1 LKGSENLPAKTKPKK
16 AKSHKPK
23 LHTDFPIM
31 LHVDSKGVAH
41 YPHSEGYFDALFQSE
56 QRKNYSI
63 ERGRQ
68 QEMRLQFDRYV
79 SMPEPLS
86 KSQQN
91 IVKLEAQ
98 YGDMIRALYWQKH
111 VPRKQLAKQFKLKLA
126 DVRTL
131 IGGEGR

>member
-1 LKGSENLPAKTKPKK
+1 MKENKKTKPEKVK
-16 AKSHKPK
+16 THNSKQ
-23 LHTDFPIM
+23 HTDFPVM
-31 LHVDSKGVAH
+31 LHVDSEGVAH